1 ADLPGAYRQR
11 LDRHAPAQPAR
22 GHGRLM
28 QLFCLAHAGA
38 SAMPYARW
46 RKRLPRWLEVCPLEL
61 PGRGAREG
69 EPLCKELPA
78 LLADLK
84 RAWLREC
91 SGPYL
96 LWGHSLGAMLA
107 FELAQTL

>member
-1 ADLPGAYRQR
+1 
-11 LDRHAPAQPAR
+11 
-22 GHGRLM
+22 M

-69 EPLCKELPA
+69 EPLCQDLPA
-78 LLADLK
+78 LLADL
-84 RAWLREC
+84 RQAWSREC
-91 SGPYL
+91 NGPYL

-107 FELAQTL
+107 FELAQVL